1 MSLIDRSRNLL
12 GNVRNRVEHAIDK
25 VEDKV
30 SDAAHAVKNTVQA
43 GGRAVGHAVDG
54 FEDKVVST
62 ASTVQHLFG
71 GGDQPDRIFDGA
83 FVGAGGRVLPPTTPL
98 RDVPGVT
105 PRNNP
110 NPSETVIFVNGI
122 GNTKD
127 DQFGAMQQIA
137 DTTGARVVGV
147 HNATEGGAA
156 DVIQCIKDKLDKGRN
171 PAVDTL
177 ADTVYTEIK
186 AGRSV
191 HLFGHS
197 QGGLITSR
205 ALQDVYNRLRIEDG
219 MSKGDA
225 QKAMGKINVE
235 TFGAAAWSY
244 PDGPKYVHYVNNK
257 DLVPG
262 LFGLG
267 SGSDPTNFAKH
278 AGKDAVIRRFDY
290 GSGVSGTHTLTS
302 AYLPQRVPFD
312 EARAGR

>member
-1 MSLIDRSRNLL
+1 MSLIDRTRNFL
-12 GNVRNRVEHAIDK
+12 GNVQNRVEKTIDK

-30 SDAAHAVKNTVQA
+30 SDAAKAVKNTA
-43 GGRAVGHAVDG
+43 EKVGHVVDG
-54 FEDKVVST
+54 FDDKVVNT
-62 ASTVQHLFG
+62 AKSVQQLFG
-71 GGDQPDRIFDGA
+71 GNQPDRVFDGA
-83 FVGAGGRVLPPTTPL
+83 LVGAGGRVLPPGTPL
-98 RDVPGVT
+98 SDVPGVT

-127 DQFGAMQQIA
+127 DQFGAMQNIA

-219 MSKGDA
+219 MSKADA
-225 QKAMGKINVE
+225 QKAMGNIKAE

-244 PDGPKYVHYVNNK
+244 PDGPQYVHYVNNK

-267 SGSDPTNFAKH
+267 SGGDPTNFAKH

-290 GSGVSGTHTLTS
+290 GSGISGTHTLTS

-312 EARAGR
+312 EARAGK